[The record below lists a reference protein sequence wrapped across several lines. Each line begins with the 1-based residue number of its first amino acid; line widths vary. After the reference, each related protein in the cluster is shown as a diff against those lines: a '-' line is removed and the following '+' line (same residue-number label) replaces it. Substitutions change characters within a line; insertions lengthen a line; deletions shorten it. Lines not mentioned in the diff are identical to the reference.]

1 MENLQLGLEFPSTHD
16 LYSNVKGDSLSQPI
30 PASVVIQSRS
40 RSLDLG
46 KTRAVRVCLIQ
57 ILSSKARDS
66 AEESGHI
73 FSRVCHQFLPKPQPR
88 ECYLNR
94 SCSVIEELSI
104 PVPAPPRDAST
115 QIPNTQKIPFY
126 MPILA
131 KVPGTTTSGIAKIS
145 YFVVASIDTEDN
157 NSIGVSKKIILRHRT
172 LLEQNSTQYTRFYP
186 NSSVI
191 SKIFLSQNNIGAT
204 GFTFAVA
211 AKIFLRYPAAPA
223 GRSSEFKCMTIRG
236 FRWRIEEVA
245 QILEMPAGQ
254 DDVPGHDAVKE
265 ESSVRELA
273 NGLQKGYWS
282 TQHNPLLQVANQ
294 QAIHQK
300 DSAVDVVF
308 EIKIPSSVTPAPK
321 VDISSNDFELLSP
334 ESLPP
339 SLQESF
345 IFPTRH
351 KVALTTEHRLKLDV
365 LVSEDTFDASTQKLV
380 DRKPM
385 RTALNATF
393 PMSIIDRAEAHID
406 EMIFTGNLPCYQ
418 DIPGSPPKYEVF

>member
-1 MENLQLGLEFPSTHD
+1 MEKLQLGLEFPSTHD
-16 LYSNVKGDSLSQPI
+16 LYSNIKGDSLSQPI
-30 PASVVIQSRS
+30 PASVVIQSRP
-40 RSLDLG
+40 RYFGLC
-46 KTRAVRVCLIQ
+46 KTRAIRVCLIQ
-57 ILSSKARDS
+57 MLSSKARDS
-66 AEESGHI
+66 AEESDHI
-73 FSRVCHQFLPKPQPR
+73 FSKVCHQFLPKPQPR
-88 ECYLNR
+88 ECYLTR
-94 SCSVIEELSI
+94 SCSIIEELSI
-104 PVPAPPRDAST
+104 PVSALPRDASI
-115 QIPNTQKIPFY
+115 QVPNTQKIPFY

-131 KVPGTTTSGIAKIS
+131 KVPGTTTTGIAKIS
-145 YFVVASIDTEDN
+145 YFIVASIDTEDN
-157 NSIGVSKKIILRHRT
+157 NSVGVSKEIILRHRT

-191 SKIFLSQNNIGAT
+191 SKIFLSQNNIGPT
-204 GFTFAVA
+204 DFTFSVA
-211 AKIFLRYPAAPA
+211 ARIFLRCPATPA
-223 GRSSEFKCMTIRG
+223 GRFSEFKCVAIRG

-245 QILEMPAGQ
+245 QILQTPTGQ
-254 DDVPGHDAVKE
+254 DGVPGHDAVEE

-294 QAIHQK
+294 QAIRQK

-321 VDISSNDFELLSP
+321 VDISSNNFGLLSP

-345 IFPTRH
+345 IFPTRY

-418 DIPGSPPKYEVF
+418 EIPDSPPKYEIF